1 MKTGTDK
8 TTKKLMINE
17 PIVVQSLSR
26 AIRRVKRVRI

>member
-8 TTKKLMINE
+8 TIKELIINE

-26 AIRRVKRVRI
+26 TIRRVKRVRI